1 MLPDSG
7 GRARGDDAAR
17 ANLDRIVVANVVDD
31 GAPVDTDVAVEI
43 AVVIVAIVVIV
54 DVDDVFV
61 DVVVV
66 AAVVVVVVFV
76 VVVVVIVVIVDVVVD
91 VDVELVA
98 GVAMARATVEVEA
111 GRAVGHAAVDDAA
124 LLGQSSRR
132 LHARARQARA
142 AYNNRRIGAASLVA
156 LAMVVLLVVLVA
168 LPQLAA
174 NKPNGYHR
182 TVAPDHPFAL
192 DVKPRELAL
201 CPLRRNFDFDAAAF
215 SFSFCSIQF
224 N

>member
-43 AVVIVAIVVIV
+43 AVVIVAIVVVV

-66 AAVVVVVVFV
+66 AAVVVVVV